1 MSYNLLETSELK
13 GITSNFVNNIYNP
26 ILLNR
31 TLYVYDKNQTG
42 TPYSIGLYDSNVG
55 SDIKIRSVA
64 NTLYY
69 NDDKVITADYLVS
82 EINEAYT
89 VPGDSGTYLTVSNIS
104 VLGDGVNNGYVNMST
119 IQGASGVGWR
129 FNHTNNKLE
138 VKDGTSVLD
147 WISLPDLVN
156 STNYLVDLQ
165 DVTINSP
172 AQGQVLV
179 YNQPSNIWVNATF
192 ALPITLNMQQYSTTI
207 FDKDNYGVL
216 ELFSTGNT
224 STTFIQIKSGDG
236 TGPTITAN
244 SSPTIT
250 NIPITIEAIGN
261 GDISLIAPIV
271 YTSGNLDVNATTLT
285 QTLTLKSTSNTVSL
299 IAPTG
304 LSQDY
309 TLTLPLDDGTSNG
322 QVLATDGS
330 GILSWQ
336 NMVSAAG
343 TDMQIQYNS
352 GGGFAATSS
361 LTVPD
366 SSNIAL
372 NAGSCLFIGS
382 NNSILVGG
390 ANGITMQT
398 DVTTSITLSSAIIMT
413 PQDDIE
419 ITDASI
425 PGTFT
430 IERSVIL
437 FNLTDNTNVALTTT
451 YTITASYPSTGQLLH
466 IFFDNVGTNK
476 LRIDFGAA
484 GLVSGSGIAQYLTFL
499 TTGQSASLIWL
510 NGKWRITNTG
520 ALVS

>member
-1 MSYNLLETSELK
+1 MSYTLLETPELK
-13 GITSNFVNNIYNP
+13 GFTSNLNNNIYDP

-31 TLYVYDKNQTG
+31 TLYVYDKNSPI

-55 SDIKIRSVA
+55 TDIKIRSSA
-64 NTLYY
+64 STLYY
-69 NDDKVITADYLVS
+69 NNDKVITADYLVS

-89 VPGDSGTYLTVSNIS
+89 VPGDSGTYLTVSNIC
-104 VLGDGVNNGYVNMST
+104 VFGDGVNNGYVNMST

-192 ALPITLNMQQYSTTI
+192 ALPITLNMQQYSTAI

-250 NIPITIEAIGN
+250 NIPITIEAIGT

-309 TLTLPLDDGTSNG
+309 TLTFPLDDGTSNG
-322 QVLATDGS
+322 QVLTTDGV
-330 GILSWQ
+330 GNLSWQ
-336 NMVSAAG
+336 VPASVAG
-343 TDMQIQYNS
+343 TDMQVQYNS
-352 GGGFAATSS
+352 GGNFAGTSA
-361 LTVPD
+361 LTIPD
-366 SSNIAL
+366 SSNVAL
-372 NAGSCLFIGS
+372 TASS
-382 NNSILVGG
+382 NLLICSNTNILSGNVNGILLQTA
-390 ANGITMQT
+390 ANGSVQITSRIITTPQT
-398 DVTTSITLSSAIIMT
+398 DIAIA
-413 PQDDIE
+413 
-419 ITDASI
+419 DASI
-425 PGTFT
+425 PGSFS
-430 IERSVIL
+430 IDSSVVL
-437 FNLTDNTNVALTTT
+437 FNLIDAVNVTLTTT
-451 YTITASYPSTGQLLH
+451 YTITSVATPGQNLH
-466 IFFDNVGTNK
+466 IFFDNVATNK
-476 LRIDFGAA
+476 LRIDFGVG
-484 GLVSGSGIAQYLTFL
+484 GLVAGSGLAQYLTFV
-499 TTGQSASLIWL
+499 TTGQAASLIYI
-510 NGKWRITNTG
+510 NSKWRIINTG